1 MQLFVK
7 FTVYKEMKKI
17 IISLLFAIVIA
28 GCNNHNKQLG
38 NNGVGTNV
46 QPKTEAAA
54 QNNANSGS
62 MATLSLICGV
72 GGMIVGALGLLIAI
86 CSYKKINNTK
96 RIKAIILEEIY
107 KNPKIQDEIR
117 RIVGYLP
124 QSQNS
129 VESAV
134 RTYVNTERFRNLL
147 KQIVPQTTQPAQ
159 PIVLQNENRI
169 DNVKRTNGI
178 SNYCLFARESNSMIL
193 SNVQESYQKGKSVY
207 KLSLSRP
214 DAYTA
219 KINICIDQEEV
230 KQRILKFD
238 KQYLEPIC
246 SVSRL
251 SSTPTQVVIREAGA
265 AERFGNEWRV
275 TKPIIVE
282 IK

>member
-1 MQLFVK
+1 
-7 FTVYKEMKKI
+7 MKKL

-28 GCNNHNKQLG
+28 GCNNHNKQLS
-38 NNGVGTNV
+38 NNGEGTNV
-46 QPKTEAAA
+46 RPKTETAA
-54 QNNANSGS
+54 QNNADSGN

-86 CSYKKINNTK
+86 CSYRKQTYINNTK
-96 RIKAIILEEIY
+96 RIKEIVAEEID
-107 KNPKIQDEIR
+107 KNPGIQDEIR
-117 RIVGYLP
+117 RIAGYLP

-169 DNVKRTNGI
+169 DNVKRTNEI

-207 KLSLSRP
+207 KLTLSKP

-219 KINICIDQEEV
+219 KINICIEQEEV

-251 SSTPTQVVIREAGA
+251 SNTPTQVFIKEAGA